1 MRKLLLGYG
10 LLLAG
15 LVTACTFVPRDTG
28 SGFMFALEPV
38 NVTAAPMD
46 KTLADKVLIVAQPT
60 AIAELDT
67 YRIAL
72 KRGGQRWDYYAGARW
87 SDFLPA
93 VVQDDLTKTLDQSG
107 LFKSVTA
114 DESGLKG
121 DRILKVEIKKFQAE
135 YAEDSAVPVIR
146 IRMAVSLVSRV
157 ERARL
162 ASFAISVEKAASANT
177 LAALQAA
184 FAATFNEAEH
194 QAVAELAGT
203 GK

>member
-1 MRKLLLGYG
+1 MRKFLLVYG
-10 LLLAG
+10 VLLTG
-15 LVTACTFVPRDTG
+15 LIAACSFEPRDTG

-38 NVTAAPMD
+38 EAAAPPAAD
-46 KTLADKVLIVAQPT
+46 KTLVDKVLVIAQPT

-72 KRGGQRWDYYAGARW
+72 KKGAQRWDYYAGARW

-93 VVQDDLTKTLDQSG
+93 VVQDDLTKTLEQSG
-107 LFKSVTA
+107 LFKNVTA
-114 DESGLKG
+114 DESGLTG

-135 YAEDSAVPVIR
+135 YAEGAAPVIR
-146 IRMAVSLVSRV
+146 IRLAVNLISRL

-162 ASFAISVEKAASANT
+162 ASFTISAEKAASGNT
-177 LAALQAA
+177 LSSIQAA
-184 FAATFNEAEH
+184 FAAAFSDAER
-194 QAVAELAGT
+194 QAVTKLAET